1 MNAASNRRH
10 FLRISAGA
18 AGGLL
23 LGFCLPERRRLV
35 ADTPVAAI
43 KLNAFVKVGN
53 NDIVTISGWRRSR

>member
-10 FLRISAGA
+10 FLRTSAGT

-35 ADTPVAAI
+35 ADTPVAAV

-53 NDIVTISGWRRSR
+53 DDIVTL